1 MAGNKN
7 SGRKPKTTNRTQT
20 EQILAEGAPG
30 AARYMVKVADGQEQA
45 DPKTADACKFII
57 EHTVGKP
64 GQKVEVHAKIGPAIE
79 MIANPPEKY
88 RVKTMEPEQIEGG
101 R

>member
-7 SGRKPKTTNRTQT
+7 SGRRPRTTNRAQT

-30 AARYMVKVADGQEQA
+30 AARYLVQVVDGKQQA

-64 GQKVEVHAKIGPAIE
+64 GQKVEVTAKIGPAISME
-79 MIANPPEKY
+79 PNPPQI
-88 RVKTMEPEQIEGG
+88 RTVEPVQIEGG
-101 R
+101 K